1 MVAVTIDLDV
11 VVVVEAVELGFLGV
25 VGIYCGFVG
34 EDGSVHCGICVGC
47 TDADGRCG
55 RQLFGCQSVGSW
67 PFDLL
72 LLWFQGNPWLGVP
85 SLRHGKGNRI
95 FTVVGLGLCPC
106 L

>member
-34 EDGSVHCGICVGC
+34 EDGSVHCGICVDC

-55 RQLFGCQSVGSW
+55 RQLFGCQPVVSGHS
-67 PFDLL
+67 
-72 LLWFQGNPWLGVP
+72 
-85 SLRHGKGNRI
+85 I
-95 FTVVGLGLCPC
+95 FCCFGFRAIPGWVC
-106 L
+106 